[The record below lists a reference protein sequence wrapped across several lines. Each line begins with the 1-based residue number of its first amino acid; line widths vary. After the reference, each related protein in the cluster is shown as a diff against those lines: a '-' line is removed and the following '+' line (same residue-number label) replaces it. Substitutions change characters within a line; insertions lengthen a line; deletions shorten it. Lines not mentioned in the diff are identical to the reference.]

1 MRYLLIIV
9 AVLALAG
16 TAQAAPPSVKGAPA
30 KLSITPKRVTAG
42 ERFTLSARG
51 FTPNASVTILF
62 AITGQAPYGS
72 VSPPTLVLADGT
84 YSLPIVYEACGNS
97 SDDLTITLLDSFG
110 IQASARIV
118 LC

>member
-1 MRYLLIIV
+1 MRYLLIIA

-30 KLSITPKRVTAG
+30 KLSITPKRVAAG
-42 ERFTLSARG
+42 ERFTLNARG
-51 FTPNASVTILF
+51 FTPGASVTILF

-84 YSLPIVYEACGNS
+84 YSLPVVYAECGNS
-97 SDDLTITLLDSFG
+97 PDDLTITLVDSFG
-110 IQASARIV
+110 VSASARII